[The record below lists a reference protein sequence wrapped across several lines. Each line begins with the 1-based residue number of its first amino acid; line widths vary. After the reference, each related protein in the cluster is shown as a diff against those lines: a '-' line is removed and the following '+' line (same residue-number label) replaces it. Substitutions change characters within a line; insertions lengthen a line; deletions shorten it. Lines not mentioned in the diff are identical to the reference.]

1 MEMSLLPI
9 SLTNNVKQEEM
20 KRILLL
26 IVPLICAFEI
36 SAQMKFRTAELKR
49 LAEAVSLDAKSLTE
63 GYSYHASN
71 GMTITVHQTRGIV
84 DHVGRRLFSDDV
96 RLQFDSQLLNFLERY
111 FLQLKYPPEMI
122 QANKM
127 IRDDA
132 FCFEDGELESIEDIM
147 LTDDFSC
154 NFNSYSYKASWSR
167 GNTTILSVTFPVE
180 YELIS
185 GENKIE
191 AEKNIM
197 EDIQNVKLSIPSDC
211 QTFATDSYY
220 LSQKLSN
227 HLYKVGDEFVFSKRH
242 PAESTANMMLSL
254 EVAKRFNLNIT
265 QVCYGFKKNVFC
277 VPLQQWIA
285 FCRHTNCEMF
295 FGIENISEDGDVD
308 AIVIAKN
315 EMENYNHVLTVH
327 VPASLIE
334 HRKGQ
339 LEGRLY
345 PYVPTHNVANLFA
358 SYKKS
363 NPKSFGNK

>member
-1 MEMSLLPI
+1 
-9 SLTNNVKQEEM
+9 M

-26 IVPLICAFEI
+26 IVPLVCAFEI

-49 LAEAVSLDAKSLTE
+49 LAEVVSLDVQSLTE
-63 GYSYHASN
+63 GYSYHASK

-84 DHVGRRLFSDDV
+84 DHIGRRLFSDDV
-96 RLQFDSQLLNFLERY
+96 RSQFDSLLLNFLERY
-111 FLQLKYPPEMI
+111 FLQLKYPTEMI

-127 IRDDA
+127 IRDDG
-132 FCFEDGELESIEDIM
+132 FSFEDGSFESLEDIR

-154 NFNSYSYKASWSR
+154 SFNSHSYKASWSR
-167 GNTTILSVTFPVE
+167 GGKTILSITFPVE

-191 AEKNIM
+191 AENNIM
-197 EDIQNVKLSIPSDC
+197 ADIQNVKLTIPSDC
-211 QTFATDSYY
+211 QTIATDSYY
-220 LSQKLSN
+220 LSQKFSN
-227 HLYKVGDEFVFSKRH
+227 RLYKVGDEFVFSKRH
-242 PAESTANMMLSL
+242 PAETAANMMLSS
-254 EVAKRFNLNIT
+254 EVAKRFSLNIT
-265 QVCYGFKKNVFC
+265 QICYGFKKNVFC
-277 VPLQQWIA
+277 VPLQQWIT
-285 FCRHTNCEMF
+285 FCRQTSCELY

-308 AIVIAKN
+308 AVVIAKN
-315 EMENYNHVLTVH
+315 ETENYNHVLTVH

-334 HRKGQ
+334 LRKGQ

-358 SYKKS
+358 SYQKS